1 MASWFRRTR
10 SRTPAPAPTLT
21 SRDTAVAATRVD
33 LHELTPDIDD
43 FLGHCA
49 ALHLTFFE
57 QLSHA
62 VANAPRVAEKDA
74 LAAAAATALERY
86 RALVAEMERL
96 KLDRAAIMEPHLA
109 GVQEFER
116 RTMGADWH
124 EQVASAHV
132 TIGFLSDFWMRLA
145 AGLPREVRGHVE
157 AALAAGDL
165 EQSLHAIVQRA
176 IAANPRQSSRLALWC
191 RRLVGDTM
199 LQARSALVLRADA
212 PRDEEQIEPVFTEL
226 VAEHTR
232 RMDRLGLTA

>member
-1 MASWFRRTR
+1 MTPWLRRSR
-10 SRTPAPAPTLT
+10 PRTPAPTLP
-21 SRDTAVAATRVD
+21 SRDTSTATTRVD
-33 LHELTPDIDD
+33 LHELTPDTGV

-74 LAAAAATALERY
+74 LAEAAATTLARY
-86 RALVAEMERL
+86 RGLVAEMGRL
-96 KLDRAAIMEPHLA
+96 KLDPAAVMEPHLA

-132 TIGFLSDFWMRLA
+132 AIGFLTDFWIRLG
-145 AGLPREVRGHVE
+145 AGLPRESRDRVE
-157 AALAAGDL
+157 TVLAQGDL
-165 EQSLHAIVQRA
+165 ERPLHAIIERA
-176 IAANPRQSSRLALWC
+176 IAANPRLSSRLALWC

-199 LQARSALVLRADA
+199 LQARSALALHADRS
-212 PRDEEQIEPVFTEL
+212 RDEEQIEPVFTEL
-226 VAEHTR
+226 IAEHTR
-232 RMDRLGLTA
+232 RLDRLGLTA

>member
-1 MASWFRRTR
+1 VASWFRR
-10 SRTPAPAPTLT
+10 SRPRTPAPTLT
-21 SRDTAVAATRVD
+21 SRDTATAATRVD
-33 LHELTPDIDD
+33 LHELTPATDV

-74 LAAAAATALERY
+74 LARAAATTLARY
-86 RALVAEMERL
+86 EALVAEIGRQRL
-96 KLDRAAIMEPHLA
+96 DATAVMEPHLR

-132 TIGFLSDFWMRLA
+132 TIGFLTDFWVRLA
-145 AGLPREVRGHVE
+145 AGLPRDAREGVEEALRRGE
-157 AALAAGDL
+157 L
-165 EQSLHAIVQRA
+165 EQPLHAIIEQA
-176 IAANPRQSSRLALWC
+176 IAANPRLSSRLALWC

-199 LQARSALVLRADA
+199 LQARSALALHADRV
-212 PRDEEQIEPVFTEL
+212 RDEEQIEPVFTEL
-226 VAEHTR
+226 IAEHTR
-232 RMDRLGLTA
+232 RLDRLGLTA

>member
-1 MASWFRRTR
+1 MAPWFRR
-10 SRTPAPAPTLT
+10 SRPRPPAPTLA

-33 LHELTPDIDD
+33 LHELTPATEI

-57 QLSHA
+57 QVSHA

-74 LAAAAATALERY
+74 LSSVAATALERY
-86 RALVAEMERL
+86 RGLVAEIERL
-96 KLDRAAIMEPHLA
+96 KLDRSSVMEPHLR

-132 TIGFLSDFWMRLA
+132 TIGFLTDFWMRLA
-145 AGLPREVRGHVE
+145 AGLPREARDRVE

-165 EQSLHAIVQRA
+165 EGPLHAILERA
-176 IAANPRQSSRLALWC
+176 IAANPRLSSRLALWC

-199 LQARSALVLRADA
+199 LQARSALTLRAGSA
-212 PRDEEQIEPVFTEL
+212 RDEEQIEPVFTEL
-226 VAEHTR
+226 IAEHTR
-232 RMDRLGLTA
+232 RLDRLGLTA